1 MTLPLFIKGTIDD
14 WIRDKEWTD
23 IVKIYHNEK
32 REGLIRARVI
42 GAKHATGSVLVYLDA
57 HCEVEP
63 NWLPPLL
70 TPIAQD
76 YRLEFTVIRNDRKL
90 TGIRPGVDWSHK
102 IIST

>member
-1 MTLPLFIKGTIDD
+1 M
-14 WIRDKEWTD
+14 
-23 IVKIYHNEK
+23 KIYHNEK

-76 YRLEFTVIRNDRKL
+76 YRSEFATIGSDRKL
-90 TGIRPGVDWSHK
+90 TGSRLEAIK
-102 IIST
+102 